1 MPMRSLLNN
10 PEHWSARVEETRAM
24 AVGVSDPM
32 ARASLLRV
40 AEEYDELVRRADQR
54 LPNK

>member
-10 PEHWSARVEETRAM
+10 PEHWSARVEETRTM